1 MEQSRN
7 ASNGQQVGSEPEA
20 ALKAGTQRG
29 VICRAMLLGLAFA
42 GGRLARAQSVTPVLS
57 LNAKR
62 LTGTWYEVARYPTK
76 FEARCAGQA
85 TVLFA
90 EGDKPR
96 SIQMGT
102 FCPGK
107 NGSQQEYATTGRMD
121 KKGNGKI
128 TFGLIWP
135 FTQKYWILALAR
147 DYSWAL
153 AGDPKRKT
161 LSVLVRTPEVEPSTL
176 TRIGTEATAQGF
188 TLDRLVS
195 LPKQGKTYKAQD
207 GQLEVTPA
215 APAIVKPKR

>member
-1 MEQSRN
+1 MGN
-7 ASNGQQVGSEPEA
+7 KPEA
-20 ALKAGTQRG
+20 ALKAGARCG
-29 VICRAMLLGLAFA
+29 VICGAMLLGLAPA
-42 GGRLARAQSVTPVLS
+42 GGRLARAQSVTPVPS
-57 LNAKR
+57 LDPKH
-62 LTGTWYEVARYPTK
+62 LTGTWYEVSRYPTK
-76 FEARCAGQA
+76 WEARCAGQA

-107 NGSQQEYATTGRMD
+107 NGSPQEYATTGKMD

-135 FTQKYWILALAR
+135 FTQKYWVLALAP

-161 LSVLVRTPEVEPSTL
+161 LFILAHTPELEPSTL
-176 TRIGTEATAQGF
+176 TEIGTKATAQGF
-188 TLDRLVS
+188 KLDKLVS

-207 GQLEVTPA
+207 GQLEATPA
-215 APAIVKPKR
+215 APAVAKPKP

>member
-1 MEQSRN
+1 M
-7 ASNGQQVGSEPEA
+7 
-20 ALKAGTQRG
+20 KAGTQRG
-29 VICRAMLLGLAFA
+29 VICGAMLLGLAPA
-42 GGRLARAQSVTPVLS
+42 VGQLARAQSVTPVPS
-57 LNAKR
+57 LDPKR
-62 LTGTWYEVARYPTK
+62 LTGTWYEISRYPSK
-76 FEARCAGQA
+76 FEARCASEA

-107 NGSQQEYATTGRMD
+107 NDSQQEYATTGKMD
-121 KKGNGKI
+121 KKGDGKI

-135 FTQKYWILALAR
+135 FTQKYWVLALGP

-161 LSVLVRTPEVEPSTL
+161 LSVLTRTPEVEPSTL
-176 TRIGTEATAQGF
+176 TAIGAQATAQGF
-188 TLDRLVS
+188 KLDRLVA

-207 GQLEVTPA
+207 GQLDVTPA